1 MNAVAEGRFAM
12 KAGRPR
18 VLLYGAGVL
27 GCLLRHALLQG
38 GNGFYAG
45 AHGSAWWT
53 SGGWSYAIGDGCA
66 PPRRACPPSYRLLQ
80 GINGDVVFVAV
91 RFKQIANVLEALAKN
106 CSRHV
111 VFVGNNPAAGAA
123 RSALRALS
131 NAPREV
137 AFGFQNSGGRRE
149 KESVVGIYARL
160 GMTVGAAHGEMRAEM
175 RALLERLFA
184 GARYRL
190 HFQRDMDAYLKCHAA
205 LILPVACAVYRCGGD
220 LRRCRKDDRRTVIRA
235 TLEGYA
241 VLRARRTPIL
251 PPEDEKFYR
260 DRPWAASAWL
270 WFLCKTPLGRMAVS
284 EHAMNA
290 PEEMRA
296 IGEAFAA
303 IKARADAHTPAW
315 DSLTPYLKQ
324 V

>member
-1 MNAVAEGRFAM
+1 M

-18 VLLYGAGVL
+18 VLVYGAGVW

-38 GNGFYAG
+38 GNAVALLCRG
-45 AHGSAWWT
+45 AWKRVVDERGLVIRHWGRLRATAESVPTVA
-53 SGGWSYAIGDGCA
+53 SLA
-66 PPRRACPPSYRLLQ
+66 PRDKY
-80 GINGDVVFVAV
+80 DVIFVAV
-91 RFKQIANVLEALAKN
+91 RFTQIANVLEALAKN

-111 VFVGNNPAAGAA
+111 VFVGNNPAAGATL
-123 RSALRALS
+123 SALRALS

-137 AFGFQNSGGRRE
+137 AFGFQSSGGRRE
-149 KESVVGIYARL
+149 KESVAGIYARL
-160 GMTVGAAHGEMRAEM
+160 GMTVGAVHGEMRAEM

-296 IGEAFAA
+296 IGEALAA
-303 IKARADAHTPAW
+303 IKARADAHTPVR
-315 DSLTPYLKQ
+315 DELTPYLKR